1 MPDISDEILEII
13 QGRTEKFEEE
23 KSPKDLPEVTHTLES
38 GNKSDTQTYN
48 DALFSTVFWEP
59 KHVPDHPVRLFT
71 GYDCDEASETYVPP
85 VQEFEQL
92 SLSLSAGL
100 KPLVVGPTGA
110 GKTLMMEHYA
120 ASTGRPFVRISH
132 DQELDRARVFGK
144 IDIVID
150 EDGNQITDFV
160 PGVLP
165 VSMGTPALVVM
176 DEVSRAPGFATIQ
189 YQSILDRRTF
199 LAPEAKPGKQI
210 IKADP
215 DWLIA
220 ATDNTKGNGDDMDVY
235 SASNVQDASFINR
248 LDIVIEQDYLSES
261 EERVLID
268 TLTDRLQATDVQS
281 LAKFSRLMHKGF
293 KAGTL
298 MTAFSPR
305 NLVAIAQL
313 VNLGVDL
320 RSAINMNFVSR
331 VSKSELSDVLE
342 SVEAV
347 FGTK

>member
-1 MPDISDEILEII
+1 MPDISDEILDII
-13 QGRTEKFEEE
+13 QGRTEKFEEA
-23 KSPKDLPEVTHTLES
+23 KAPKELPEVVHTLET
-38 GNKSDTQTYN
+38 GNKSESQTYR
-48 DALFSTVFWEP
+48 DVMFADLFWKP
-59 KHVPDHPVRLFT
+59 KHVPDHPVRLFS
-71 GYDCDEASETYVPP
+71 GYDHDEPSDTYVPP
-85 VQEFEQL
+85 VAEFEQL

-110 GKTLMMEHYA
+110 GKTLMMEHFA
-120 ASTGRPFVRISH
+120 ASTGRPFVRIAH

-165 VSMGTPALVVM
+165 VSMSGPALVVM

-220 ATDNTKGNGDDMDVY
+220 ATDNTKGNGDDMDIY

-248 LDIVIEQDYLSES
+248 LDIVIEQDYLPEDQ
-261 EERVLID
+261 ERVLID
-268 TLTDRLQATDVQS
+268 TLTDRLQSTEVHS
-281 LAKFSRLMHKGF
+281 LAKFSRLMHQGF
-293 KAGTL
+293 KSGTL

-305 NLVAIAQL
+305 NIVAIAQL
-313 VNLGVDL
+313 VNIGVDL
-320 RSAINMNFVSR
+320 RKAIEMNYVSR
-331 VSKSELSDVLE
+331 VSKSEVSDVME
-342 SVEAV
+342 SVDAV
-347 FGTK
+347 FGSK